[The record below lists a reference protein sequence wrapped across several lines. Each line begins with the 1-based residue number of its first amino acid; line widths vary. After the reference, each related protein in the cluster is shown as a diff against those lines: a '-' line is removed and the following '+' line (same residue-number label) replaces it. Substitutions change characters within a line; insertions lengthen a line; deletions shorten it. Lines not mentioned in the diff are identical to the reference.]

1 MCRHHPDGRY
11 LHVGRNGQFSVTPP
25 GLLCS
30 RSITSKRLSSVMPW
44 KTLAQPGAEALSSF
58 HSDLLPLKL
67 TRRCPA
73 PSSAPLPRRSALRAA
88 ARVRSGPPCPGA
100 AGAALGRIRL
110 RAGGGA
116 AEQSPLWWELRCP
129 APPPRA
135 GPLCPPF
142 LPFLPRGDG
151 GAVGAARAAP
161 SSPGCAAGNA
171 SVWGC
176 VRRCCS
182 PWLLNVLGLKLRP
195 VIVVKTLI
203 AASVI

>member
-142 LPFLPRGDG
+142 LRSCP
-151 GAVGAARAAP
+151 AVMAERWVLLGLLHHLRAALRETRPSGAACVAAAAR
-161 SSPGCAAGNA
+161 GC
-171 SVWGC
+171 
-176 VRRCCS
+176 
-182 PWLLNVLGLKLRP
+182 
-195 VIVVKTLI
+195 
-203 AASVI
+203 